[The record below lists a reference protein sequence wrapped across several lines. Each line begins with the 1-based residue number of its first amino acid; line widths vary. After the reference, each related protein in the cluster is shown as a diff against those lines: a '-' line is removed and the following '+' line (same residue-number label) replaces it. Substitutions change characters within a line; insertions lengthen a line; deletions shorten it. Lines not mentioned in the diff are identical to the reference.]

1 LIILIILSINLSALL
16 AQDTKV
22 TVEVNGS
29 KATDLK
35 QQVEAGTI
43 TPEAAMKQAEVLKE
57 NSADIDSNPETNVNI
72 ETDDDDEKIVN
83 IRSKDFLR
91 EISLSTKGYYGYDLF
106 YTSRGFKM
114 ESTMTSYSDYQIG
127 AGDEIIM
134 AMWGDVEL
142 RKTLRISKEG
152 TVYVNNIGL
161 ITVNGLTLSELEKK
175 LRKLLAKAYI
185 TLAPPSGEPSTYL
198 DVSLGKLKPIT
209 VFLVGEVFKKGALK
223 LDSYSTVFT
232 ALYYAGGP
240 TAQGSLRN
248 IQVVRNGKVIATMD
262 IYDYLLTGR
271 KVDDIILK
279 NNDNILVPPRYGS
292 VKLDGEVNEKAIYE
306 LKEKETL
313 VDLIKFSGGIKI
325 TSSLGRVQIERIIPF
340 ELRNEGLLHSKEVK
354 EFQFGSV
361 VKGKV
366 KINPVKI
373 ENGDIVTI
381 FPITDILIN
390 NIFVEGAVFQ
400 AGKYALTKNM
410 TIGDLINK
418 TGGTLPEAY
427 LAKAELVR
435 INPDL
440 TTEFIDIDL
449 TDEKSRNLKL
459 ESSDR
464 LKIYSTWEIFS
475 RKYVQISGHIKRPSK
490 YALDENTKVS
500 DLIFKSGSLH
510 DPEFLK
516 KTYLERADLIR
527 FNDDGITTKIIPIN
541 LRKLLAGDETEDIVL
556 KDKDHLKIYNIN
568 VMKYPT
574 EVSISGLVRNPG
586 KYDLQTNMYVED
598 LILQAG
604 GFKKGAFFYEAE
616 VFRVDPYDIKPEA
629 LSSAHKIKIDQDFFK
644 TGITGKDKFKLQD
657 RDKVVVRQYPDF
669 QYQRTVE
676 LRGEVK
682 FPGMYSLVKE
692 NETLVQ
698 VIKRAGGLKN
708 EAFTD
713 GIIFM
718 RDSIKILSNFSKVTK
733 GSSGGKMTLRHG
745 DIISIPKHPGIVMV
759 EGFVFSPGLV
769 KYKKG
774 WDLEDYVEAAGGVMV
789 VDNYEEGETVV
800 FYPGGAAEVDGWF
813 FSPTVKEGSR
823 IVVKRAKIPEEK
835 DGMTIKEWV
844 SLIASVVTI
853 SYYFS
858 NY

>member
-1 LIILIILSINLSALL
+1 M
-16 AQDTKV
+16 V
-22 TVEVNGS
+22 
-29 KATDLK
+29 
-35 QQVEAGTI
+35 
-43 TPEAAMKQAEVLKE
+43 
-57 NSADIDSNPETNVNI
+57 
-72 ETDDDDEKIVN
+72 
-83 IRSKDFLR
+83 
-91 EISLSTKGYYGYDLF
+91 
-106 YTSRGFKM
+106 
-114 ESTMTSYSDYQIG
+114 
-127 AGDEIIM
+127 
-134 AMWGDVEL
+134 MWGDVEL
-142 RKTLRISKEG
+142 RKILRISKEG
-152 TVYVNNIGL
+152 TIYVNNVGL
-161 ITVNGLTLSELEKK
+161 VTVNGLTLSQLERK

-185 TLAPPSGEPSTYL
+185 TLAPSSGEPSTYL

-240 TAQGSLRN
+240 TAKGSLRN
-248 IQVVRNGKVIATMD
+248 IQVVRNGKVVATMD

-292 VKLDGEVNEKAIYE
+292 VKLAGEVNKKSIYE

-313 VDLIKFSGGIKI
+313 ADLIKFSGGIKV
-325 TSSLGRVQIERIIPF
+325 TSSLNRVHIERIIPF
-340 ELRNEGLLHSKEVK
+340 ELRVKGLLHSKEVK
-354 EFQFGSV
+354 EFQLGSV

-400 AGKYALTKNM
+400 AGKYALTPGM
-410 TIGDLINK
+410 TVGDLIKK

-427 LAKAELVR
+427 LQKAELVR

-440 TTEFIDIDL
+440 TTKFIDIDL
-449 TDEKSRNLKL
+449 TDEKSINLKL
-459 ESSDR
+459 ESSDKLR
-464 LKIYSTWEIFS
+464 IYSTWEIKS
-475 RKYVQISGHIKRPSK
+475 RKHVQISGHIKRPNK
-490 YALDENTKVS
+490 YTLDENTKVS
-500 DLIFKSGSLH
+500 DLIFKSGSLQ
-510 DPEFLK
+510 DPDFLN
-516 KTYLERADLIR
+516 KTYLERSDLIR

-541 LRKLLAGDETEDIVL
+541 LRKLLAGDETEDILL

-568 VMKYPT
+568 VIKYPT

-616 VFRVDPYDIKPEA
+616 VFRVDPYNIKPEA
-629 LSSAHKIKIDQDFFK
+629 LSSAHKIKIDQNFFK
-644 TGITGKDKFKLQD
+644 TGITRKDRFKLQD

-669 QYQRTVE
+669 QYQRTIE

-682 FPGMYSLVKE
+682 FPGMYSLAKE
-692 NETLVQ
+692 NETLAQ

-713 GIIFM
+713 GITFI
-718 RDSIKILSNFSKVTK
+718 RDSIKILSNFDQVTN
-733 GSSGGKMTLRHG
+733 GSSGGRVVLRHG
-745 DIISIPKHPGIVMV
+745 DIISIPKHPGVVMV
-759 EGFVFSPGLV
+759 EGFVFSPGFV
-769 KYKKG
+769 KYQKG
-774 WDLEDYVEAAGGVMV
+774 WDLEDYVEAAGGIKV

-823 IVVKRAKIPEEK
+823 IVVKKVKTPEEK

-844 SLIASVVTI
+844 AIVASVVTI
-853 SYYFS
+853 SYYMA